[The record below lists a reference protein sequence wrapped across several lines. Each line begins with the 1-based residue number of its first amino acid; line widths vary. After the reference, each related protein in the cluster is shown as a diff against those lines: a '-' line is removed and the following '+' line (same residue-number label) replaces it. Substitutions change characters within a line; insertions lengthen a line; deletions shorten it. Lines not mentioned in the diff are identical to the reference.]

1 MRNISF
7 MLTTQ
12 QFRDRSKTVT
22 RRLGWQTLQRGT
34 LLMGCEKCQGLKPGE
49 PLVRLGQIRVKDVSI
64 EQLDLMMIEPYGTRE
79 ATLEGFPTLNG
90 AGFVAM
96 FCKHMKCVE
105 STVVTRIEF
114 EYV

>member
-22 RRLGWQTLQRGT
+22 RRLGWKHLTANSV
-34 LLMGCEKCQGLKPGE
+34 LMGCEKCQGLKPGE
-49 PLVRLGQIRVKDVSI
+49 PLVKLGTILVTGVRRERLDA
-64 EQLDLMMIEPYGTRE
+64 MMQEPYGTRE
-79 ATLEGFPTLNG
+79 AILEGFPTLNG

-96 FCKHMKCVE
+96 FVKHMKCVE

-114 EYV
+114 QYL